1 MKSRYY
7 ESELA
12 YLREG
17 GREFA
22 RAYPNS
28 AGLLAER
35 SSDPDVERL
44 LEGFAFLA
52 GRIRERVD
60 DAIPEIAH
68 HYASILVPQL
78 TRFVP
83 PLATIQFR
91 PEAGLRTAVELPK
104 GAPVAG
110 VSAEGTRCMFQTTAP
125 VHLLPLALVD
135 VRHERPR
142 SRTDKVILSMRV
154 PAAQVGAVGALPLRL
169 YLHGETAFWTTLR
182 AWFLQYCTAVEVFVD
197 GEKIGKRDAADIKPV
212 GHGDDERLLPE
223 SPVEHDAFNQAAEFF
238 SYPDKFAYVDVPK
251 LGDLVRPTF
260 ELHFTFEKAPKLPKP
275 PVEGDIR
282 LHCVPV
288 VNLFDCSGDPVRY
301 DPLRPEGFVRAANLD
316 PSEFEVWKITEC
328 TGLGPSSRRK
338 YPAFTSFEAEVGSA
352 SRFFTTRRVASAGA
366 TGTDVYVSLASP
378 RDADPIADP
387 EVLSLELLCSNR
399 AVATTLKVGQLN
411 RHARGSITSA
421 PFGNIGPVTPP
432 LYPHDNAELVWRLA
446 AHIGLSR
453 RGLHDAKNLR
463 RLLEAYNFA
472 ARFSPRLGRLNSLWI
487 QAIREVQVVKSVR
500 VFRGAP
506 ITGTKATV
514 ILDGANFSTVGE
526 AFMFG
531 EILNEVFA
539 RRVLIN
545 SFNQL
550 EVVISPS
557 GEQCR
562 WQPRNGTFALT

>member
-1 MKSRYY
+1 MKSKYY

-22 RAYPNS
+22 KAYPNS

-60 DAIPEIAH
+60 DAIPEIAQ

-91 PEAGLRTAVELPK
+91 PEAGLRTAIELPR

-110 VSAEGTRCMFQTTAP
+110 LADAGTRCLFQTTTP
-125 VHLLPLALVD
+125 VHLLPLALSD
-135 VRHERPR
+135 VRHERPK
-142 SRTDKVILSMRV
+142 SRVDKVILAMRA
-154 PAAQVGAVGALPLRL
+154 PAAQIGAIGQVPLRL

-182 AWFLQYCTAVEVFVD
+182 TWFLHYCTAIEVVVE
-197 GEKIGKRDAADIKPV
+197 GEVIGKRDAKDIKPV
-212 GHGDDERLLPE
+212 GHGDNERLLPE
-223 SPVEHDAFNQAAEFF
+223 SPVEHDAFNVASEFF
-238 SYPDKFAYVDVPK
+238 SFPDKFAYVDVPK
-251 LGDLVRPTF
+251 LGSLVKPSF

-282 LHCVPV
+282 LHCAPV
-288 VNLFDCSGDPVRY
+288 VNLFQCSADPVRF
-301 DPLRPEGFVRAANLD
+301 DPLRPEGMIRASNLD
-316 PSEFEVWKITEC
+316 PGEAEVWKVMEVI
-328 TGLGPSSRRK
+328 GLGPTKRRW
-338 YPAFTSFEAEVGSA
+338 YPSFASFQAETGNDA
-352 SRFFTTRRVASAGA
+352 RFYTTRRVTSSGAS
-366 TGTDVYVSLASP
+366 GTDLYLSLASP
-378 RDADPIADP
+378 RDADPVAEP
-387 EVLSLELLCSNR
+387 EVLSIEALCSNR
-399 AVATTLKVGQLN
+399 AVATTLKIGQLN

-421 PFGNIGPVTPP
+421 PFGNIGPITPP
-432 LYPHDNAELVWRLA
+432 LYPHDNVELVWRLA

-453 RGLHDAKNLR
+453 RGLHDAKNLQ

-487 QAIREVQVVKSVR
+487 QSIREVQVEKSVR

-506 ITGTKATV
+506 VTGTRATV
-514 ILDGANFSTVGE
+514 ILDAANFSTPGE

-531 EILNEVFA
+531 EVLNEVFA

-550 EVVISPS
+550 KIVISPS
-557 GEQCR
+557 GEQCQ
-562 WQPRNGTFALT
+562 WPPRNGTFALT